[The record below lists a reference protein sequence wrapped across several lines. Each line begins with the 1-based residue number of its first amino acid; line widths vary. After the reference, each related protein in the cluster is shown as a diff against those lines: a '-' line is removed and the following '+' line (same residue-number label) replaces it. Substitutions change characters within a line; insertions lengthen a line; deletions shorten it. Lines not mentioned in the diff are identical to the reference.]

1 MRSKLV
7 ARGIVGQLELWL
19 PHDSTDEYSRVFS
32 FYFNSGIRY
41 RQTTHIEQYF
51 DEASGAFLNSITVRN
66 DRSTDLCVYEL
77 GLKMYNRHLL
87 DRSQPSE
94 QQDISSERLLTPS
107 RVAVGFEESF
117 NLDINLTRRAI
128 KVNIEPLD
136 FQLGYREIDFFQTLS
151 AKYK

>member
-94 QQDISSERLLTPS
+94 Q
-107 RVAVGFEESF
+107 
-117 NLDINLTRRAI
+117 
-128 KVNIEPLD
+128 
-136 FQLGYREIDFFQTLS
+136 
-151 AKYK
+151 